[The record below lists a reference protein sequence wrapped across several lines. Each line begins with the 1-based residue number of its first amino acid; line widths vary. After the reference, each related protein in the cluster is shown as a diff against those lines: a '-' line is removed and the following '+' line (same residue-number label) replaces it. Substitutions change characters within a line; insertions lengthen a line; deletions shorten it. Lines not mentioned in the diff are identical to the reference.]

1 MPARACS
8 ITSSSC
14 ARSLALAAMRRA
26 PRGDGCRAILHGL
39 LDLGLLTAGVGELR
53 LWPATRLQALF
64 GVVAA
69 A

>member
-8 ITSSSC
+8 ITSPSC
-14 ARSLALAAMRRA
+14 ARSLALAATRRA
-26 PRGDGCRAILHGL
+26 PRGDGCGAILHGL
-39 LDLGLLTAGVGELR
+39 LDLGLLTAGVGEL
-53 LWPATRLQALF
+53 L